1 MKNAPPRPPISFFLF
16 CQGRKLRTG
25 LSTGDLLLDNQCFFR
40 GGKQA
45 NFAGAP
51 GARSASLHRW
61 RRFNRRERRASPRR
75 LPSAHSHTS
84 ASIPAHRPAK
94 ENVPQQSKW
103 DLGNFFRP
111 ALEKKVPPHSYFEGK
126 KTQTYVCSATRDK
139 GRSIHS
145 ELTTHLKKK
154 KGETLDASFKGRT
167 KKKKDI
173 YCSQVLER
181 LRPV

>member
-1 MKNAPPRPPISFFLF
+1 MSPVDKMKNAPPRPPVSFFLF

-111 ALEKKVPPHSYFEGK
+111 ALEKKSLRTLTLKEKKPKLMSVVPP
-126 KTQTYVCSATRDK
+126 D
-139 GRSIHS
+139 
-145 ELTTHLKKK
+145 
-154 KGETLDASFKGRT
+154 T
-167 KKKKDI
+167 KAGLFTVSSPPI
-173 YCSQVLER
+173 
-181 LRPV
+181 

>member
-1 MKNAPPRPPISFFLF
+1 M
-16 CQGRKLRTG
+16 
-25 LSTGDLLLDNQCFFR
+25 CFVSG

-103 DLGNFFRP
+103 DPGNFFRP
-111 ALEKKVPPHSYFEGK
+111 ALEKKSLRTQK
-126 KTQTYVCSATRDK
+126 KTPKLMSVVPLETKAGLFTVS
-139 GRSIHS
+139 SPPI
-145 ELTTHLKKK
+145 EKKK
-154 KGETLDASFKGRT
+154 KKENPWMFPSRGEQ
-167 KKKKDI
+167 KKKKKRI
-173 YCSQVLER
+173 YVVAKCWKGSGRCDSSRE
-181 LRPV
+181 P